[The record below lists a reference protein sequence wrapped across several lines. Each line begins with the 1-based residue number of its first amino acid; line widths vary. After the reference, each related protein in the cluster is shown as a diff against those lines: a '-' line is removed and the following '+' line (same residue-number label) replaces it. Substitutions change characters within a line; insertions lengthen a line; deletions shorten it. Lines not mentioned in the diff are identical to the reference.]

1 LNGRNVLNLVDM
13 VPGIVPQGSSDG
25 SLTGKNVFAA
35 GNYQVGGGTAN
46 QSATL
51 YDGMPMTTTYGNLV
65 ALVPGQDAVSE
76 FRVQTNNNSAEYGRF
91 TGGVINITSK
101 SGSNSFHGDT
111 YEYLRNQKLNANT
124 FFANAAG
131 LSRPPF
137 VQNQFGSSIGGPI
150 KKDKL
155 FFFGA
160 YEGFRQRAGNTFTE
174 TVPTTQEL
182 QGDFSG
188 YFGSTGALIPI
199 YDPLTQCTVNCPA
212 TGAQRSPFPVR
223 QTASTR
229 CRRPT

>member
-1 LNGRNVLNLVDM
+1 M
-13 VPGIVPQGSSDG
+13 
-25 SLTGKNVFAA
+25 
-35 GNYQVGGGTAN
+35 
-46 QSATL
+46 
-51 YDGMPMTTTYGNLV
+51 
-65 ALVPGQDAVSE
+65 
-76 FRVQTNNNSAEYGRF
+76 QTNNNGAGHGRF

-137 VQNQFGSSIGGPI
+137 VQNQFGSSIGGPV

-212 TGAQRSPFPVR
+212 TGALAARRSPAMSSR
-223 QTASTR
+223 QTASTQ